1 MQNDETPNIPENNQ
15 PPTPTPAEQAAPQAM
30 PGQTFGPTVINPQ
43 ANTPGTTAPAPQ
55 PQMPQPPQPVPY
67 TPLVQQANP
76 QAQQSMQ
83 PPQPAEPTQA
93 VIGGIFDTTPQQAP
107 PTSIPLGQ
115 VPPAKKS
122 KKKFV
127 IAGAVGAF
135 LLLAVSAFTFL
146 YYIPNTP
153 NQVWANGL
161 TNTGKEADAFLK
173 TLSEPDAFKS
183 LEKNQITVKGTAEFG
198 KNTYSINADSKVDA
212 TKSDSG
218 LSVSGKDESGKTY
231 KLDAKVKTVLPD
243 NATFPNIYFMV
254 SGLTSLGL
262 DDAIVPG
269 ASKYENKWIAV
280 EQDFFKQFLGQD
292 EKTQD
297 NKNITQNDVTSVLKD
312 INTVAKEYVFT
323 NNPKKA
329 VIEKTNFVATEKSE
343 GITAN
348 HYKAK
353 LNAENVKS
361 LCKATVEKLSNNA
374 SFKRIV
380 GSDSES
386 FKTYKEDSLKS
397 CDETETNTSEFDIW
411 FDKKFKIIHKVR
423 NYEDFNKAADQ
434 RAKDKVQCLK
444 DSEKYGD
451 GPEFCSYQDEF
462 AVSGEAYTEY
472 GQVFNGKDQFMFF
485 AGGKATTTKEKS
497 DTRIELTVN
506 TKTLKLGGKVTY
518 TDEPQPSGDKTNVS
532 LTITTEPFT
541 GDVNATK
548 PAGAIPLQQVLDAL
562 NLN

>member
-397 CDETETNTSEFDIW
+397 CDETETNT
-411 FDKKFKIIHKVR
+411 
-423 NYEDFNKAADQ
+423 Q
-434 RAKDKVQCLK
+434 
-444 DSEKYGD
+444 
-451 GPEFCSYQDEF
+451 
-462 AVSGEAYTEY
+462 
-472 GQVFNGKDQFMFF
+472 QFLML
-485 AGGKATTTKEKS
+485 
-497 DTRIELTVN
+497 R
-506 TKTLKLGGKVTY
+506 
-518 TDEPQPSGDKTNVS
+518 
-532 LTITTEPFT
+532 
-541 GDVNATK
+541 
-548 PAGAIPLQQVLDAL
+548 LQ
-562 NLN
+562 